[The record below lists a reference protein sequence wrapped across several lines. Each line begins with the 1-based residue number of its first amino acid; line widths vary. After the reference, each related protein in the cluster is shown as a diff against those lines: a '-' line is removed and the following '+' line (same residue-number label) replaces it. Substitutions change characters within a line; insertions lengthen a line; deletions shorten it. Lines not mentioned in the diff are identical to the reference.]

1 MRRRSCA
8 RRGQPSCVTFANL
21 WYNCRMD
28 CNNGKFDYE
37 KRIADYRASTDRN
50 ALGWRTA
57 VLGMD
62 EKAQKR
68 AYFRFAVADGRM
80 AEAVHSI
87 VGIDVDGWPIMMQ
100 GNHVVHIEKRHG
112 VNGAQDKSMS
122 DPEDFARIAFALRNF
137 DAIARLPDNPSYRTK
152 SNVAAA
158 QLEFRTRIDG
168 TSVISTVVP
177 DTSRQ
182 WMLITSARIE
192 KRKADE
198 HL

>member
-1 MRRRSCA
+1 MVNKSE
-8 RRGQPSCVTFANL
+8 
-21 WYNCRMD
+21 
-28 CNNGKFDYE
+28 KFDYE
-37 KRIADYRASTDRN
+37 KRIADYRASIDQK
-50 ALGWRTA
+50 ALEWRAA

-62 EKAQKR
+62 EREQKR
-68 AYFRFAVADGRM
+68 AYFRFMVADGRM

-87 VGIDVDGWPIMMQ
+87 VDIAVEGWPVMMQ

-112 VNGAQDKSMS
+112 ANGMQDKSMS

-137 DAIARLPDNPSYRTK
+137 DAVARLPDNPSYRTK
-152 SNVAAA
+152 DNASAA

-177 DTSRQ
+177 DTSRK
-182 WMLITSARIE
+182 WILITSARIE

>member
-1 MRRRSCA
+1 MGNES
-8 RRGQPSCVTFANL
+8 
-21 WYNCRMD
+21 
-28 CNNGKFDYE
+28 GKFDYE
-37 KRIADYRASTDRN
+37 KRIADYRASTDQK
-50 ALGWRTA
+50 ALEWRAA

-62 EKAQKR
+62 EKDQKR
-68 AYFRFAVADGRM
+68 TYFRFAVADCRM

-87 VGIDVDGWPIMMQ
+87 IDIAVEGWPVMMQ

-112 VNGAQDKSMS
+112 ENGVQDKSMS
-122 DPEDFARIAFALRNF
+122 NPEDFARIAFALRNF
-137 DAIARLPDNPSYRTK
+137 DAIARLPDNPSYRTRT
-152 SNVAAA
+152 NTAAA

-177 DTSRQ
+177 DTSRK

-192 KRKADE
+192 KRKTGE